1 MITNIVYRLKADAL
15 VATDMPLKK
24 GQELEIVM
32 DVVYVNGFPVPPT
45 IQPIFYNLIKNNENL
60 FDNVTKKW

>member
-32 DVVYVNGFPVPPT
+32 DVVYVNGYPVPPA
-45 IQPIFYNLIKNNENL
+45 IQPIFYNWIKNNPDL
-60 FDNVTKKW
+60 FVNVTKKW